1 MDFTARR
8 SAQLAA
14 ILMIATV
21 ATQIIYFALYSNGMD
36 INRMVIWT
44 TEAVAFLGI
53 GVFALAV
60 AAKAGS
66 NTVAWSAIAAGG
78 LLNVVQVGMGL
89 AMFAPLSEAG
99 EALAPAFQ
107 SVLAGA
113 FFLYFA
119 GKFLFGAAAIL
130 IGLGAFKTGSGAGK
144 AIGGLA
150 VLGGIAAMVTNV
162 GGMAVGM
169 DMVFPAGAAGTA
181 ATLFLGLIAA
191 KTVAEGE

>member
-53 GVFALAV
+53 GVFALSV
-60 AAKAGS
+60 AARAGS

-181 ATLFLGLIAA
+181 ATLFLGLIAS